1 MASTANP
8 SKLLYGLDEKP
19 PFFKAVVLAFQHVLT
34 MFGSTVAVPLL
45 FAPVLWPI
53 PEGLSAELTETLRDQ
68 RMLNTAM
75 LITSV
80 MLCSGIAT
88 LLQSTL
94 GSRLPIIQGV
104 SFSFLAA
111 FFGIIAATLEA
122 QPIDWAVVN
131 TSAEATQEQ
140 LTQWQDNGAMAMR
153 NIAGAVIAGA
163 LIEMVI
169 GFSGLMG
176 LIRKILSPVV
186 VGPVIMLIGLALF
199 KDAGATVAAS
209 YWPIAILTIV
219 LIVLCS
225 FVLSKLNI
233 VFRMFP
239 MLIAILGAVAV
250 CSALTGL
257 EVFAGAG
264 VAEDGAAIAPH
275 PARPDLS
282 AFAQA
287 DWVRTNN
294 ILLPWGMPEFKTA
307 FIVAVLAGYLVSMIE
322 SFGDYHACKNIAHPE
337 GKDPTTWEISR
348 GIGCEGVGC
357 GLTGVFGG
365 FSSTSYSENIGLVGL
380 TKVGSRYVVQI
391 GAVLLILLGLF
402 GKFGALAAAIPTPV
416 VGGLYCAM
424 FGLIAA
430 VGVRQFAKADLTS
443 DRNLFIG
450 GFALFMG
457 LSLPHY
463 FSNGG
468 ADEVTAL
475 FNGLAERGALA
486 ADWAEGL
493 ASVVNALGNNG
504 MGVAAVLGIVLDN
517 VIPGTKAERGLEP
530 APTRPSTLIPEAD
543 DVDLPAAPTGTPAAS
558 TPAKAPQPANQP
570 KPDDDS
576 VFLDD

>member
-1 MASTANP
+1 MAHSESST
-8 SKLLYGLDEKP
+8 STLLYGLADKP
-19 PFFKAVVLAFQHVLT
+19 PLPKAIVLGLQHVLT

-53 PEGLSAELTETLRDQ
+53 PEGLSAELTESLREQ

-122 QPIDWAVVN
+122 QPIDWAAVN
-131 TSAEATQEQ
+131 TSVEATHEQ
-140 LTQWQDNGAMAMR
+140 LTQWQDNGAAAMR

-163 LIEMVI
+163 LIEMAI

-186 VGPVIMLIGLALF
+186 VGPVIMLIGLALYQ
-199 KDAGATVAAS
+199 AGAPVAAS
-209 YWPIAILTIV
+209 YWPVSILTIV
-219 LIVLCS
+219 LIILCS
-225 FVLSKLNI
+225 FVLGKLSL

-250 CSALTGL
+250 CSALAGL

-264 VAEDGAAIAPH
+264 VAEDGAAIDPH

-287 DWVRTNN
+287 DWVRKHS
-294 ILLPWGMPEFKTA
+294 IVFPWGMPEFKTA
-307 FIVAVLAGYLVSMIE
+307 FIVAVLAGYLASMIE
-322 SFGDYHACKNIAHPE
+322 SFGDYHAVKQMAV
-337 GKDPTTWEISR
+337 KDPKDADPTPGEISR
-348 GIGCEGVGC
+348 GIGFEGVGC

-365 FSSTSYSENIGLVGL
+365 FSSTSYSENVGLVGL
-380 TKVGSRYVVQI
+380 TKVGSRFVVQI

-430 VGVRQFAKADLTS
+430 VGVRQFARADLTS

-463 FSNGG
+463 FNNGG
-468 ADEVTAL
+468 VDA
-475 FNGLAERGALA
+475 
-486 ADWAEGL
+486 
-493 ASVVNALGNNG
+493 VNAYFAGISTEATADGCTGVADVINAIGKNG

-517 VIPGTKAERGLEP
+517 LIPGTKAERGLEP
-530 APTRPSTLIPEAD
+530 GPRVHSTMIPEAD
-543 DVDLPAAPTGTPAAS
+543 DVDADEPVAAAPVAPVKPAAKS
-558 TPAKAPQPANQP
+558 R
-570 KPDDDS
+570 PDEPS
-576 VFLDD
+576 VFTD